1 MIGGRKAL
9 GTLPAK
15 NGAIDETALP
25 KRRGAERASV
35 HIEAKITSS
44 CGETATMM
52 IDNVSTH
59 GCNIGGVT
67 DWLRIGSFVGVGL
80 AQEQPLQAIV
90 RWVRDGS
97 AGLEFM
103 RPVPR
108 DNATWH
114 ELINS
119 I

>member
-1 MIGGRKAL
+1 M
-9 GTLPAK
+9 GTLQAK
-15 NGAIDETALP
+15 NGAIGEAALP
-25 KRRGAERASV
+25 RRRSAKRANV

-44 CGETATMM
+44 CGEDATMT
-52 IDNVSTH
+52 IDNVSAH
-59 GCNIGGVT
+59 GCNIGGEIG
-67 DWLRIGSFVGVGL
+67 WLRIGSFVGVGL
-80 AQEQPLQAIV
+80 AQEKPLQALV

-108 DNATWH
+108 DNASWH